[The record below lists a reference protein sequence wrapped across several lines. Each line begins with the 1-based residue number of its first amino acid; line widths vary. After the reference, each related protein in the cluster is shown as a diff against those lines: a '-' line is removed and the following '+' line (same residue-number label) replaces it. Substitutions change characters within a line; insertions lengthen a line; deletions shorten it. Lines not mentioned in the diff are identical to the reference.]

1 VLLVAALLD
10 GGRGLG
16 AALWLGAATY
26 VAFVVHVEHDV
37 DATAPLAA
45 TLLLLCG
52 ELSAWSLDERW
63 RIRAEPQLAWR
74 RGAAV
79 AALAFGGLVVSAVV
93 VAERVVAL
101 AAADTGEKFAAAS

>member
-1 VLLVAALLD
+1 V
-10 GGRGLG
+10 
-16 AALWLGAATY
+16 
-26 VAFVVHVEHDV
+26 
-37 DATAPLAA
+37 A

-63 RIRAEPQLAWR
+63 RIRADPQLAWR

-93 VAERVVAL
+93 VAVSAVPPNHGLAWTVAG
-101 AAADTGEKFAAAS
+101 AAAAVGAAGTGVWVARR